1 MIIDNNK
8 NKTQLQSQ
16 LLGMLYFSIISCFT
30 ANDNVSQ
37 KIKSVQKNV
46 LISSHHLN
54 RTSSGYLPRYY
65 IVGI

>member
-8 NKTQLQSQ
+8 NETQLQSQ
-16 LLGMLYFSIISCFT
+16 LLGMLHFSIVSCFT

-37 KIKSVQKNV
+37 NIESVKIYI
-46 LISSHHLN
+46 LTSSRHLN

-65 IVGI
+65 IA